1 MFTFIKQLFGFDK
14 PTMKDAGVQ
23 LEQAPYKVPEPA
35 PVTPIPLVPEAVN
48 PQCSDSVT
56 QPDGAECKELPKV
69 VDSQITDSVTQAPA
83 KKPRKPR
90 APKVVAEKPA
100 AKKAAPSKKAAA
112 MKATAKKPKS
122 KKA

>member
-35 PVTPIPLVPEAVN
+35 AATPIPLVVETTLVTEALA
-48 PQCSDSVT
+48 VT
-56 QPDGAECKELPKV
+56 SMVQQPATE
-69 VDSQITDSVTQAPA
+69 TTTAPT

-90 APKVVAEKPA
+90 APKAVVEKPA
-100 AKKAAPSKKAAA
+100 VKKAAPVKKAAA
-112 MKATAKKPKS
+112 MKAAPKKPRS

>member
-35 PVTPIPLVPEAVN
+35 ATTPIPLVETTLVTEALAVISTV
-48 PQCSDSVT
+48 Q
-56 QPDGAECKELPKV
+56 QPTAE
-69 VDSQITDSVTQAPA
+69 TTTAPT

-90 APKVVAEKPA
+90 APKAVAEKPA
-100 AKKAAPSKKAAA
+100 AKKAALVKKAAA
-112 MKATAKKPKS
+112 IKATTKARTSRS